1 MSFFTKETIQEKKI
15 CNLFLLVFLMLVF
28 ALYLIVKYETL
39 TTVLVSLAIIMFTGV
54 IVMIFL

>member
-1 MSFFTKETIQEKKI
+1 MSFFSKETIQEKEDM
-15 CNLFLLVFLMLVF
+15 LLIFTCILMLVF